1 MRSFWSL
8 ITLCVVLASCG
19 DYSKLDDGK
28 PLPME
33 ETKVIDLIS
42 DMHYA
47 TQAARINRKLNSDSL
62 LQVYR
67 GQVLEINGV
76 TQAEYDELIEYLNTH
91 IETYKG
97 IEMKVHKH
105 MKSIRDEKTP
115 TPKK

>member
-1 MRSFWSL
+1 MRLLAIVVGLTL
-8 ITLCVVLASCG
+8 IVSCG

-33 ETKVIDLIS
+33 EAKVIDLLS

-47 TQAARINRKLNSDSL
+47 TQASRINRLLNSDSL
-62 LQVYR
+62 LQVYKA
-67 GQVLEINGV
+67 QVFAINQV
-76 TQAEYDELIEYLNTH
+76 SEQEYNDLIEYLNTH
-91 IETYKG
+91 IQTYKG

-115 TPKK
+115 IPKK